1 MDLHSNSVNL
11 IKQFDIKKEVYQSFF
26 QLVTIKFDLVSF
38 HDTGWFIEIT
48 IDNKIIYC
56 LQ

>member
-11 IKQFDIKKEVYQSFF
+11 IKQFDIKKEVFQSFF